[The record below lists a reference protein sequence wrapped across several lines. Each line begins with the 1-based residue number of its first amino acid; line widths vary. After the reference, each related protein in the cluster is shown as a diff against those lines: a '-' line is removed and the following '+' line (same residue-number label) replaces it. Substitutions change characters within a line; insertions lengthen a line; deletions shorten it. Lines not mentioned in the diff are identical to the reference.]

1 MDDERGLRRK
11 PGTRSVRK
19 IGAFIGS
26 FAEISQIDRVSC
38 VMTVTPGQISH
49 PARQTV
55 SFSPRLFSG
64 SDKVLEQERTMPLLN
79 ISPKLAQQFAD
90 LTLMGFYRNGFG
102 TTKTGGVGADTLLGD
117 GSFHNKN
124 DKLEGGAGDD
134 TLIGG
139 AGDDWLVGGAGKDIL
154 TGGSG
159 HDVASYINSPDA
171 IHISLLSQD
180 EQQATQDGNPDNPI
194 QADSVGDVL
203 SEIEQINGSL
213 YDDYIAGDKYDE
225 TFYGYDGNDTLYGQ
239 DGADQLYGMQGHDYI
254 NGGVGNDTLDGGAGD
269 DTIKGERGNDHIYGG
284 DGNDTLEGDGEVQY
298 VPENGIP
305 DGPDINVIYGGAGND
320 KITGGND
327 VDYLFGDDG
336 ADKIKG
342 GAGNDS
348 IVGGDGDD
356 VIEGEWDND
365 DLVGGNGQDTIYG
378 GAGDDRL
385 FGDSG
390 NDVLIGGEGVDN
402 YYWSKG
408 NDQYY
413 GDAKAL
419 QTADLF
425 QFSVWG
431 DNGDDQIL
439 NFDRTNDVLELKGA
453 TKNGNDLIVNHTAD
467 GWLQLDFAGGGSVTF
482 VGNADL
488 ATVTSVPHLNILAN
502 VKYDDGMA

>member
-1 MDDERGLRRK
+1 
-11 PGTRSVRK
+11 
-19 IGAFIGS
+19 
-26 FAEISQIDRVSC
+26 
-38 VMTVTPGQISH
+38 
-49 PARQTV
+49 
-55 SFSPRLFSG
+55 
-64 SDKVLEQERTMPLLN
+64 MPLLKFT
-79 ISPKLAQQFAD
+79 STLGQQFAD
-90 LTLMGFYRNGFG
+90 LTLMGFYRSNFG
-102 TTKTGGVGADTLLGD
+102 TTKTGGAGADTLFGD
-117 GSFHNKN
+117 DNFHNKD
-124 DKLEGGAGDD
+124 DKLDGGAGDD
-134 TLIGG
+134 MLIGG
-139 AGDDWLVGGAGKDIL
+139 AGNDWLVGGAGKDIL
-154 TGGSG
+154 SGGSG

-171 IHISLLSQD
+171 IHISLLNQ
-180 EQQATQDGNPDNPI
+180 EEAAQATQDGNPDNPV

-239 DGADQLYGMQGHDYI
+239 DGADSLYGMQGQDYV

-269 DTIKGERGNDHIYGG
+269 DTIKGERGDDH
-284 DGNDTLEGDGEVQY
+284 
-298 VPENGIP
+298 
-305 DGPDINVIYGGAGND
+305 IYGGAGND
-320 KITGGND
+320 TLYGDGETQYVPQNGLPEAETNIIYGGAGNDTIIGGDD

-336 ADKIKG
+336 VDKIKG
-342 GAGNDS
+342 GSGNDS
-348 IVGGDGDD
+348 IVGGDGAD
-356 VIEGEWDND
+356 VIEGEWGNDN
-365 DLVGGNGQDTIYG
+365 LVGGNDQDTIYG

-385 FGDSG
+385 SGDGG
-390 NDVLIGGEGVDN
+390 NDVLIGGEGTDK
-402 YYWSKG
+402 YYWSTG

-453 TKNGNDLIVNHTAD
+453 TKNGNDLMVNHTAE